1 MKLTIIFSLITFAA
15 QAQHFQDTW
24 APTPDKMKH
33 FTVGALTAALP
44 AFAMCHYNQTELNY
58 KRGLAWGLAVGG
70 GVNLAKEIYDYKTNT
85 GQASVADFT
94 YGLAGAAISSV
105 AYMGL
110 MTLINNSYK
119 RKQNDLERAKQI
131 TSLVK

>member
-1 MKLTIIFSLITFAA
+1 MKVIIILLFSTLTA

-24 APTPDKMKH
+24 NPRPDKMKH

-70 GVNLAKEIYDYKTNT
+70 GLNLAKEIYDYTSNT
-85 GQASVADFT
+85 GVASVADFT

-110 MTLINNSYK
+110 MTLINNNYK
-119 RKQNDLERAKQI
+119 KKQSDLEKAKYI
-131 TSLVK
+131 TSLVQ